1 MPACVPYPCLHIR
14 AAWQN
19 NGIPVRA
26 ITTIILTHIHADH
39 DAGTFQQIVKE
50 GHIHLMT
57 TKTIHDSFIRK
68 YGRRV

>member
-1 MPACVPYPCLHIR
+1 VGCGVYLSPAGGGV
-14 AAWQN
+14 AWQN

-50 GHIHLMT
+50 
-57 TKTIHDSFIRK
+57 
-68 YGRRV
+68 V